1 MITFALI
8 ISNTFGILMIIDM
21 DTTATTFIVE
31 GTMAGNHYDG
41 KNVYLTDPF
50 SEEIFAETVVKDK
63 KFSFHFPDNSLKIY
77 KLVYKYSDKDMF
89 PLTLPI
95 VGGEGN
101 VQVYMGGKV
110 LTTGTPSNDAIQD
123 FLLSN
128 EKIVEEITTSGL
140 SLEEVKTRFKDFLV
154 DTVKN
159 NKDNIVSIYVMKAY
173 ASRFTKDEISSLLT
187 LIKSDIAMLY

>member
-1 MITFALI
+1 M
-8 ISNTFGILMIIDM
+8 
-21 DTTATTFIVE
+21 
-31 GTMAGNHYDG
+31 
-41 KNVYLTDPF
+41 
-50 SEEIFAETVVKDK
+50 
-63 KFSFHFPDNSLKIY
+63 
-77 KLVYKYSDKDMF
+77 
-89 PLTLPI
+89 PI

-159 NKDNIVSIYVMKAY
+159 NKDNIVSVYVMKAY

>member
-1 MITFALI
+1 MDST
-8 ISNTFGILMIIDM
+8 NTFMI
-21 DTTATTFIVE
+21 E
-31 GTMAGNHYDG
+31 GLMAGDHYND

-159 NKDNIVSIYVMKAY
+159 NKDNIVSVYVMKAY